1 MNATA
6 QFLYSQL
13 GSNLITQKQSD
24 FEPEDFFI
32 REEWSGGLGH
42 CNWIGD
48 IQAQAPLGGRLGFG
62 TEPCYE
68 SAGDLHRVKQVIF
81 SIVAQNWPWSSQMI
95 DKNVNS
101 YQLHLFFINNPF
113 LTLAPNIA

>member
-24 FEPEDFFI
+24 FGPEDFFI

-42 CNWIGD
+42 CNWIRE
-48 IQAQAPLGGRLGFG
+48 IQVQAP
-62 TEPCYE
+62 
-68 SAGDLHRVKQVIF
+68 
-81 SIVAQNWPWSSQMI
+81 
-95 DKNVNS
+95 
-101 YQLHLFFINNPF
+101 
-113 LTLAPNIA
+113 